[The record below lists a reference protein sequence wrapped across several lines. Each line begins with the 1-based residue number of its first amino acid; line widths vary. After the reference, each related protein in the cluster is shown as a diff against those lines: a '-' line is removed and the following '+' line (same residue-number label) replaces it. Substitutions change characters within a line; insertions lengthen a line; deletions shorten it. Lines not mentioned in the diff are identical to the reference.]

1 MLEVTSG
8 ALGVTGVVVVDG
20 DDDELEG
27 GMSVL
32 HLSMKHITEDI
43 WRDSSTHPP
52 PKKQEE
58 KKKQKELS

>member
-8 ALGVTGVVVVDG
+8 ALGGTGVVVVVVDG

-43 WRDSSTHPP
+43 
-52 PKKQEE
+52 
-58 KKKQKELS
+58 